1 MNTTPNKDLSLV
13 VRAAAFAAHRHGHQK
28 RKGKDKLPYITHP
41 LEVARIL
48 IEEAGEDDP
57 VVIAAAILHDTV
69 EDAGVTV
76 AELTERFGSDVAAVV
91 LELTDDKLL
100 PKEERKR
107 LQIVNAPGK
116 SVRAAKVKM
125 ADKIAN
131 LRDVANDPPTDWDEA
146 RKCKYFDW
154 SRKVVSALPKV
165 SPRLAAIFEE
175 TYARIPAL

>member
-1 MNTTPNKDLSLV
+1 MNTTPNQDLSLV

-57 VVIAAAILHDTV
+57 AVIAAAILHDTV

-76 AELTERFGSDVAAVV
+76 AELTERFGGDVAAVV

-107 LQIVNAPGK
+107 LQIVNARGK

-146 RKCKYFDW
+146 RKRKNFDW
-154 SRKVVSALPKV
+154 SHEVVSALPNV

>member
-76 AELTERFGSDVAAVV
+76 AELIERFGSDVAAVV

-131 LRDVANDPPTDWDEA
+131 LRDVANDPPTDWDQA
-146 RKCKYFDW
+146 RKRRYFEW
-154 SRKVVSALPKV
+154 SREVVSALPNV

-175 TYARIPAL
+175 TYARTPAH

>member
-1 MNTTPNKDLSLV
+1 MNTTPTKDLLLV

-28 RKGKDKLPYITHP
+28 RKGKDELPYITHP

-48 IEEAGEDDP
+48 IEEAGEGDP

-76 AELTERFGSDVAAVV
+76 LELTERFGSEVAAVV
-91 LELTDDKLL
+91 SELTDNKLL
-100 PKEERKR
+100 PKDERKR

-116 SVRAAKVKM
+116 SARAAKVKM

-131 LRDVANDPPTDWDEA
+131 LRDVANDPPTDWDLA
-146 RKCKYFDW
+146 RRLQYFDW
-154 SRKVVSALPKV
+154 SNEVVSALPKV
-165 SPRLAAIFEE
+165 SPRLSALFEQAHAQAA
-175 TYARIPAL
+175 AL